1 MTTAVVCTCTSK
13 SRKIIQDTLLFSSSL
28 VYGLVLEFDKT
39 RRESKTPCFH
49 TKTSC
54 DTNS

>member
-28 VYGLVLEFDKT
+28 AYGLVLEFDK
-39 RRESKTPCFH
+39 KHDVNPCFH
-49 TKTSC
+49 AKTSR
-54 DTNS
+54 DTNF